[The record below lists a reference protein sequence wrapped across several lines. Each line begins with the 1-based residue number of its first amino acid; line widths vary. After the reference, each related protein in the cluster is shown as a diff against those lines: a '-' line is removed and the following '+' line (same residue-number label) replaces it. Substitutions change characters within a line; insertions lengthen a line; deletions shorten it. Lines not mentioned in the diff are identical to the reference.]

1 MKMRF
6 LGKRALVTGG
16 ASGIGRAV
24 VERFVTEGAAV
35 AIADIEQESA
45 RMLASTLRAQGA
57 RVVAVVGDVS
67 RLEDAERMVAEAVA
81 SLGGLDILI
90 NNAGTETV
98 GSVTT
103 ARDEEWERQ
112 IAVNLN
118 GVYRMSRFAIPEI
131 IRAGGGAIVNVAS
144 VGGLVAVREFSAY
157 GASKA
162 AVIQLTRNMAAD
174 YAEYGVRVNC
184 VCPGPVDTPLL
195 DRACRRVASGGSPEE
210 VRQMYASF
218 TLLKRIARPEEIA
231 NCIVFLASDEASY
244 VTGAVF
250 VVDGGFTA
258 Q

>member
-1 MKMRF
+1 MRL

-24 VERFVTEGAAV
+24 VERFVAEGAAV
-35 AIADIEQESA
+35 ALADLDGETA
-45 RMLASTLRAQGA
+45 RAVAHALRTRGA
-57 RVVAVVGDVS
+57 RVVAIVGDVS

-81 SLGGLDILI
+81 FLGGLDILI
-90 NNAGTETV
+90 NNAGIETI

-103 ARDEEWERQ
+103 ARDDEWEWQ

-162 AVIQLTRNMAAD
+162 AVIQLTRSMAAD
-174 YAEYGVRVNC
+174 YAEHGIRVNC
-184 VCPGPVDTPLL
+184 ICPGPVDTPLL
-195 DRACRRVASGGSPEE
+195 ERACRRVPGGRSPEE
-210 VRQMYASF
+210 VRQMYANL

-231 NCIVFLASDEASY
+231 ACIAFLASDDASY
-244 VTGAVF
+244 VTGAVL
-250 VVDGGFTA
+250 VADGGFTA

>member
-1 MKMRF
+1 MRF

>member
-1 MKMRF
+1 MRF
-6 LGKRALVTGG
+6 RNKRALVTGG

-24 VERFVTEGAAV
+24 VERFVAEGAAV
-35 AIADIEQESA
+35 ALSDLDGEAA
-45 RMLASTLRAQGA
+45 RALVEELRARGA
-57 RVVAVVGDVS
+57 QVTAVIGDVS
-67 RLEDAERMVAEAVA
+67 ELHDAERMVAEAVA
-81 SLGGLDILI
+81 FLGGLDILI
-90 NNAGTETV
+90 NNAGIETI

-131 IRAGGGAIVNVAS
+131 IRAGGGAIVNIAS

-162 AVIQLTRNMAAD
+162 AVIQLTRSMAAD
-174 YAEYGVRVNC
+174 YAEHGIRVNC
-184 VCPGPVDTPLL
+184 ICPGPVDTPLL
-195 DRACRRVASGGSPEE
+195 ERACRRVSGDKSPEQI
-210 VRQMYASF
+210 RRMYADF

-231 NCIVFLASDEASY
+231 SCVAFLASEEASY
-244 VTGAVF
+244 VTGAVL

>member
-1 MKMRF
+1 MRF
-6 LGKRALVTGG
+6 LQKRAVVTGG
-16 ASGIGRAV
+16 ASGIGRAI
-24 VERFVTEGAAV
+24 VERFVAEGAAV
-35 AIADIEQESA
+35 AICDLDEGAVRAFAEALCA
-45 RMLASTLRAQGA
+45 RGA
-57 RVVAVVGDVS
+57 RVIALIGDVS
-67 RLEDAERMVAEAVA
+67 RLVDAERMVAEAVTF
-81 SLGGLDILI
+81 LGGLDILI
-90 NNAGTETV
+90 NNAGIETI

-103 ARDEEWERQ
+103 ALDEEWERQ

-131 IRAGGGAIVNVAS
+131 IRAGGGAVVNIAS

-162 AVIQLTRNMAAD
+162 AVIQLTRSMAAD

-195 DRACRRVASGGSPEE
+195 ERACRRVSGARSPEE
-210 VRQMYASF
+210 VRRMYAEL

-231 NCIVFLASDEASY
+231 SCVAFLASDEASY
-244 VTGAVF
+244 VTGAVL

>member
-1 MKMRF
+1 MRF
-6 LGKRALVTGG
+6 LGRRALVTGG

-24 VERFVTEGAAV
+24 VERLVAEGAAV
-35 AIADIEQESA
+35 VLADLDGEAAHAVADSLCA
-45 RMLASTLRAQGA
+45 YGA
-57 RVVAVVGDVS
+57 RVAAVVGDVS
-67 RLEDAERMVAEAVA
+67 RLEDAQRMVAEAIA
-81 SLGGLDILI
+81 FLGGLDILI
-90 NNAGTETV
+90 NNAGIETI

-131 IRAGGGAIVNVAS
+131 IRSGGGAIVNVAS

-162 AVIQLTRNMAAD
+162 AVIQLTRSMAAD
-174 YAEYGVRVNC
+174 YAAYGIRVNC

-195 DRACRRVASGGSPEE
+195 DRACRRVSGGMSPED
-210 VRQMYASF
+210 VRQMYAGF
-218 TLLKRIARPEEIA
+218 TLLKRVARPEEIA
-231 NCIVFLASDEASY
+231 SCIAFLASDEASY
-244 VTGAVF
+244 VTGAVL

>member
-1 MKMRF
+1 MRF
-6 LGKRALVTGG
+6 LNKRALVTGG

-24 VERFVTEGAAV
+24 VERFVAEGAAV
-35 AIADIEQESA
+35 AISDLNGEAA
-45 RMLASTLRAQGA
+45 RALVEELRARGA
-57 RVVAVVGDVS
+57 RVTAVIGDVS
-67 RLEDAERMVAEAVA
+67 ELRDAERMVAEAVA
-81 SLGGLDILI
+81 FLGGLDILI
-90 NNAGTETV
+90 NNAGIETI

-131 IRAGGGAIVNVAS
+131 IRAGGGAIVNIAS

-162 AVIQLTRNMAAD
+162 AVIQLTRSMAAD
-174 YAEYGVRVNC
+174 YAEHGIRVNC
-184 VCPGPVDTPLL
+184 ICPGPVDTPLL
-195 DRACRRVASGGSPEE
+195 ERACRRVSGEKSPEQI
-210 VRQMYASF
+210 RQMYADF
-218 TLLKRIARPEEIA
+218 TLLKRIARPAEIA
-231 NCIVFLASDEASY
+231 SCVAFLASEEASY
-244 VTGAVF
+244 VTGAVL